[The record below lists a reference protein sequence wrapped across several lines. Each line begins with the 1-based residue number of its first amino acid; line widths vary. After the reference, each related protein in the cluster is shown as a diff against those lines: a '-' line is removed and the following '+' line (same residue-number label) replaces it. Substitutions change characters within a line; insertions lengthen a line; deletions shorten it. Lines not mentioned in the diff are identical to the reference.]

1 MDDPAGCHTP
11 CCAFDLTA
19 ASPPPPLLSSPV
31 IRTVDK
37 YASIRT
43 NEIVALKKV
52 DMHNETQGVSC
63 CAMACNA
70 GS

>member
-1 MDDPAGCHTP
+1 M
-11 CCAFDLTA
+11 
-19 ASPPPPLLSSPV
+19 